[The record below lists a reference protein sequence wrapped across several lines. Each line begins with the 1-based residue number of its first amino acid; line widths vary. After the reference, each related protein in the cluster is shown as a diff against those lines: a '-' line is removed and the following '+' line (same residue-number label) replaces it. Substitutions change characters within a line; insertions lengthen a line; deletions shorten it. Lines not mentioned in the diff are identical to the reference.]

1 MRLQEPLA
9 ANQPLA
15 TLYPLKD
22 ALKEVWPPPACG
34 KAGGAGQAGCGMP
47 GTADPTTALRRNLR
61 E

>member
-47 GTADPTTALRRNLR
+47 GTADP
-61 E
+61 